1 MREAVAHGH
10 APSGDAEAL
19 LAAAEARGL
28 GRTVLVLDGI
38 SIRGTPSVL
47 YDVYV
52 NRPADQLPSPRART
66 TSARSTSSP

>member
-1 MREAVAHGH
+1 MATDARAVAHGH

-19 LAAAEARGL
+19 LARGRGARAA
-28 GRTVLVLDGI
+28 LDGI

-52 NRPADQLPSPRART
+52 NRPADQLPSPTRT